1 MRARRFLLGV
11 VIVGGIGVFASCAAE
26 PSADPDAREAWQ
38 AQVSEA
44 SLPADG
50 LAAMSGTASP
60 SDPVPS
66 EGEGISVDFEEPAV
80 VSNLEFSCFGDGSMR
95 VIISSSGPNSGAGV
109 TTDPLECGQSP
120 HDLGTAGMPT
130 AGDGVTTI
138 SVDVSDS
145 DRESAWSVVVH
156 GD

>member
-1 MRARRFLLGV
+1 MRARRLLLGV
-11 VIVGGIGVFASCAAE
+11 VLVGGIGVFASCAAE
-26 PSADPDAREAWQ
+26 PDADALDAWQ
-38 AQVSEA
+38 TQVSEA
-44 SLPADG
+44 DLPADG
-50 LAAMSGTASP
+50 LAAMSGTASR
-60 SDPVPS
+60 SDPVPKD
-66 EGEGISVDFEEPAV
+66 GEGISVDFEEPAV

-95 VIISSSGPNSGAGV
+95 VIISSSGPSSGAGV
-109 TTDPLECGQSP
+109 TTDPLDCEESP
-120 HDLGTAGMPT
+120 HDLGTVGMPT